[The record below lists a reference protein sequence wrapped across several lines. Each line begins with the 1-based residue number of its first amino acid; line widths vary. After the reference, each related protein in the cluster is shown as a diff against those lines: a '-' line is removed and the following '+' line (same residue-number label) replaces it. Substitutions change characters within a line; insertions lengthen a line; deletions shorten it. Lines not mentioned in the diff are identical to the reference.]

1 MNTII
6 LYISDI
12 HFTGKRAE
20 NEGVVIN
27 AFIRDAKKQ
36 LEEIPHKDTFVFVG
50 GDLVQKAD
58 DKESYDNFWND
69 VIVPLMA
76 LGIKKEHIICVP
88 GNHDIQ
94 RTSIEENKIV
104 YSSIVSQD
112 FTECKFNDLLESE
125 AQANLLT
132 KKFGNYENFLKEKLE
147 CPHYN
152 SIGYQIELNDEWSV
166 FCLNSSLTSFAGIDD
181 SDYPLLKD
189 DKGRLNIAT
198 RVLYQWVNVNSKK
211 KILVLHH
218 PFEFLTEWAA
228 SELRKI
234 VKLHF
239 DLVLTG
245 HTHEQ
250 NILCNNNNSDS
261 FIWCMAPQLY
271 TDKTDKLGYCII
283 ELKDNAVDKIK
294 YREWFSSRNSFRKGI
309 DFTEDEDGVIKF
321 DSPKTFVTD
330 PITVKMEERFRDT
343 MNVYGDQPL
352 IWIDRFFSLE
362 RFDRSYRFKKD
373 NLYDETDIMDTPN
386 NLKIITPAQ
395 YGLSSFAWHFILKQ
409 WKERKEFC
417 LYIDGG
423 LIRKGAVSKVID
435 AQLKAFDVKRED
447 VKRIIIDNWVI
458 SNKDAKTILTNI
470 TQDYPQ
476 IPILILC
483 PMLEKTLVETENVA
497 TSEFDFAILYMAPL
511 QTSQIRSMV
520 EIYNRYKHIGQND
533 IVLKR
538 LDDDIQNFNMHRT
551 PLNCIT
557 LLEVFSN
564 SFDEN
569 PVNRTAVIEKV
580 LRIIFDN
587 EEVPHYKSLPDVKD
601 CEFAL
606 GYYCEQMIRKE
617 EFYFNA
623 QQFSDELYDFCRTQ
637 KITID
642 VNYLFDLLLKN
653 HIICQYETN
662 LYGFRFAYWV
672 YYFAAMRMS
681 KSKDFAQFIL
691 DKENYA
697 HYPEVIEFYTG
708 SDRTRNDAADIVKR
722 DIVRISKTVHEK
734 VGMPE
739 GINPFSRLRLETT
752 DEQVKKAIKQ
762 LENNLQKTKLPNE
775 IKDAV
780 TDNNYNPS
788 TPFHQAVY
796 KVFENYS
803 VNYLQ
808 EMIGIAS
815 KTLRNSDYIEPE
827 KKVELLTAI
836 TNAWFDIIR
845 VIYLMAPALAKDG
858 VARYDGFSL
867 KLTEGF
873 EKLKDDPKR
882 LLLAIIAAIP
892 ENLVLWYK
900 DNIYSSKLA
909 QLIFD
914 KIASE
919 GNSVIKHLLICII
932 IHEQPDSWND
942 VVRKYMSELDKHSFF
957 FGDTLD
963 TLKTMYANGVM
974 SEANIAKTKDLIL
987 LGYTKLVSNDNR
999 MHPGNMRHI
1008 NKQVAL
1014 PNREESEE
1022 DL

>member
-6 LYISDI
+6 IYISDI
-12 HFTGKRAE
+12 HYTGKNAE

-27 AFIRDAKKQ
+27 AFHRDVKKQ
-36 LEEIPHKDTFVFVG
+36 LLEIPHKEAFVFIG

-58 DKESYDNFWND
+58 DENSYDNFWND
-69 VIVPLMA
+69 VIVPLIA
-76 LGIKKEHIICVP
+76 LGIKKDNIICVP
-88 GNHDIQ
+88 GNHDVQ
-94 RTSIEENKIV
+94 RSYIEDNKII
-104 YSSIVSQD
+104 YSSLISQN
-112 FTECKFNDLLESE
+112 FTEEKFN
-125 AQANLLT
+125 NLLDSESQKT
-132 KKFGNYENFLKEKLE
+132 LLINKFGNFESFITEKLNSTL
-147 CPHYN
+147 YN
-152 SIGYQIELNDEWSV
+152 PMGYQIELNDEWSV
-166 FCLNSSLTSFAGIDD
+166 YCLNSSLTSYAGIED
-181 SDYPLLKD
+181 SEYPLLKD

-198 RVLYQWVNVNSKK
+198 RALYQWVHVNSKK
-211 KILVLHH
+211 KILILHH

-271 TDKTDKLGYCII
+271 TDKADKLGYCII
-283 ELKDNAVDKIK
+283 ELQDNEVDKIM
-294 YREWFSSRNSFRKGI
+294 YREWFPSRNSFRKGI
-309 DFTEDEDGVIKF
+309 DFTEDEDGIIRF
-321 DSPKTFVTD
+321 DNPKQFVTD
-330 PITVKMEERFRDT
+330 SITVKMEDRFRDT

-362 RFDRSYRFKKD
+362 RFDRSYRFKRD
-373 NLYDETDIMDTPN
+373 NLYNETDIMTTTN
-386 NLKIITPAQ
+386 NIKIITPAQ
-395 YGLSSFAWHFILKQ
+395 YGLSSFAWHFILKL

-423 LIRKGAVSKVID
+423 LIRRGAINKIID
-435 AQLKAFDVKRED
+435 AQLAAFDVKREN
-447 VKRIIIDNWVI
+447 VTRIIIDNWII
-458 SNKDAKTILTNI
+458 SNKEAKTILTNI

-497 TSEFDFAILYMAPL
+497 TSEFEFCLLYMAPL

-520 EIYNRYKHIGQND
+520 EIYNRQKHIGQND

-587 EEVPHYKSLPDVKD
+587 EDVPNYKSLPDVKD

-606 GYYCEQMIRKE
+606 GYYCEKMIRKE
-617 EFYFNA
+617 EFYFSGK
-623 QQFSDELYDFCRTQ
+623 QFCDELYDFCRAQ
-637 KITID
+637 KLTID
-642 VNYLFDLLLKN
+642 VNYLFELLLKN

-681 KSKDFAQFIL
+681 KSKDFAVYIL

-708 SDRTRNDAADIVKR
+708 SDRARNDAADIVKE
-722 DIVRISKTVHEK
+722 DIIRISKTVHEK

-739 GINPFSRLRLETT
+739 GINPFSRLRLEIT
-752 DEQVKKAIKQ
+752 DEQVQKTIQQ

-775 IKDAV
+775 IKDAI

-827 KKVELLTAI
+827 KKVGLLTAI
-836 TNAWFDIIR
+836 TNAWYDIIR
-845 VIYLMAPALAKDG
+845 VVYLMAPALAKDG
-858 VARYDGFSL
+858 FARYDGFGLRLSESFD
-867 KLTEGF
+867 KLR
-873 EKLKDDPKR
+873 DDPKR
-882 LLLAIIAAIP
+882 LLMDIIANIP
-892 ENLVLWYK
+892 DNLIVWYK
-900 DNIYSSKLA
+900 DNIYSSKLS

-914 KIASE
+914 QIASE
-919 GNSVIKHLLICII
+919 GNPVIKHLLICII
-932 IHEQPDSWND
+932 IHEQPDGWND

-957 FGDTLD
+957 FGDTID

-974 SEANIAKTKDLIL
+974 SEANVAKTKDMIL

-999 MHPGNMRHI
+999 MHPGNMKHI
-1008 NKQVAL
+1008 NKRIL
-1014 PNREESEE
+1014 PNREKDDY

>member
-1 MNTII
+1 
-6 LYISDI
+6 
-12 HFTGKRAE
+12 
-20 NEGVVIN
+20 
-27 AFIRDAKKQ
+27 
-36 LEEIPHKDTFVFVG
+36 
-50 GDLVQKAD
+50 
-58 DKESYDNFWND
+58 
-69 VIVPLMA
+69 
-76 LGIKKEHIICVP
+76 
-88 GNHDIQ
+88 
-94 RTSIEENKIV
+94 
-104 YSSIVSQD
+104 
-112 FTECKFNDLLESE
+112 
-125 AQANLLT
+125 
-132 KKFGNYENFLKEKLE
+132 
-147 CPHYN
+147 
-152 SIGYQIELNDEWSV
+152 
-166 FCLNSSLTSFAGIDD
+166 
-181 SDYPLLKD
+181 
-189 DKGRLNIAT
+189 
-198 RVLYQWVNVNSKK
+198 
-211 KILVLHH
+211 
-218 PFEFLTEWAA
+218 
-228 SELRKI
+228 
-234 VKLHF
+234 
-239 DLVLTG
+239 
-245 HTHEQ
+245 
-250 NILCNNNNSDS
+250 
-261 FIWCMAPQLY
+261 
-271 TDKTDKLGYCII
+271 
-283 ELKDNAVDKIK
+283 
-294 YREWFSSRNSFRKGI
+294 
-309 DFTEDEDGVIKF
+309 
-321 DSPKTFVTD
+321 
-330 PITVKMEERFRDT
+330 
-343 MNVYGDQPL
+343 
-352 IWIDRFFSLE
+352 
-362 RFDRSYRFKKD
+362 
-373 NLYDETDIMDTPN
+373 
-386 NLKIITPAQ
+386 
-395 YGLSSFAWHFILKQ
+395 
-409 WKERKEFC
+409 
-417 LYIDGG
+417 
-423 LIRKGAVSKVID
+423 
-435 AQLKAFDVKRED
+435 
-447 VKRIIIDNWVI
+447 
-458 SNKDAKTILTNI
+458 
-470 TQDYPQ
+470 
-476 IPILILC
+476 
-483 PMLEKTLVETENVA
+483 MLEKTLVETENIA

-520 EIYNRYKHIGQND
+520 EIYNRHKHIGQND

-587 EEVPHYKSLPDVKD
+587 EEVPSYKSLPDVKD

-681 KSKDFAQFIL
+681 KSKKFAQFIL

-836 TNAWFDIIR
+836 TNAWYDTIR

-873 EKLKDDPKR
+873 DKLKDDPKR

-932 IHEQPDSWND
+932 IHEQPDGWND
-942 VVRKYMSELDKHSFF
+942 VVRKYMSELDRHSFF

-974 SEANIAKTKDLIL
+974 SEVNIAKTKDLIL

>member
-1 MNTII
+1 M
-6 LYISDI
+6 
-12 HFTGKRAE
+12 
-20 NEGVVIN
+20 
-27 AFIRDAKKQ
+27 
-36 LEEIPHKDTFVFVG
+36 
-50 GDLVQKAD
+50 
-58 DKESYDNFWND
+58 
-69 VIVPLMA
+69 
-76 LGIKKEHIICVP
+76 
-88 GNHDIQ
+88 
-94 RTSIEENKIV
+94 
-104 YSSIVSQD
+104 
-112 FTECKFNDLLESE
+112 
-125 AQANLLT
+125 
-132 KKFGNYENFLKEKLE
+132 
-147 CPHYN
+147 
-152 SIGYQIELNDEWSV
+152 
-166 FCLNSSLTSFAGIDD
+166 
-181 SDYPLLKD
+181 
-189 DKGRLNIAT
+189 
-198 RVLYQWVNVNSKK
+198 
-211 KILVLHH
+211 
-218 PFEFLTEWAA
+218 
-228 SELRKI
+228 
-234 VKLHF
+234 
-239 DLVLTG
+239 
-245 HTHEQ
+245 
-250 NILCNNNNSDS
+250 
-261 FIWCMAPQLY
+261 
-271 TDKTDKLGYCII
+271 
-283 ELKDNAVDKIK
+283 
-294 YREWFSSRNSFRKGI
+294 
-309 DFTEDEDGVIKF
+309 
-321 DSPKTFVTD
+321 
-330 PITVKMEERFRDT
+330 
-343 MNVYGDQPL
+343 
-352 IWIDRFFSLE
+352 
-362 RFDRSYRFKKD
+362 
-373 NLYDETDIMDTPN
+373 
-386 NLKIITPAQ
+386 
-395 YGLSSFAWHFILKQ
+395 
-409 WKERKEFC
+409 
-417 LYIDGG
+417 
-423 LIRKGAVSKVID
+423 
-435 AQLKAFDVKRED
+435 
-447 VKRIIIDNWVI
+447 
-458 SNKDAKTILTNI
+458 
-470 TQDYPQ
+470 
-476 IPILILC
+476 
-483 PMLEKTLVETENVA
+483 
-497 TSEFDFAILYMAPL
+497 
-511 QTSQIRSMV
+511 
-520 EIYNRYKHIGQND
+520 
-533 IVLKR
+533 
-538 LDDDIQNFNMHRT
+538 
-551 PLNCIT
+551 
-557 LLEVFSN
+557 
-564 SFDEN
+564 
-569 PVNRTAVIEKV
+569 
-580 LRIIFDN
+580 
-587 EEVPHYKSLPDVKD
+587 
-601 CEFAL
+601 
-606 GYYCEQMIRKE
+606 
-617 EFYFNA
+617 
-623 QQFSDELYDFCRTQ
+623 
-637 KITID
+637 
-642 VNYLFDLLLKN
+642 
-653 HIICQYETN
+653 
-662 LYGFRFAYWV
+662 YGFRFAYWV

-836 TNAWFDIIR
+836 TNAWFDTIR

-873 EKLKDDPKR
+873 DKLKDDPKR

-932 IHEQPDSWND
+932 IHEQPDRWND

>member
-1 MNTII
+1 
-6 LYISDI
+6 
-12 HFTGKRAE
+12 
-20 NEGVVIN
+20 
-27 AFIRDAKKQ
+27 
-36 LEEIPHKDTFVFVG
+36 
-50 GDLVQKAD
+50 
-58 DKESYDNFWND
+58 
-69 VIVPLMA
+69 
-76 LGIKKEHIICVP
+76 
-88 GNHDIQ
+88 
-94 RTSIEENKIV
+94 
-104 YSSIVSQD
+104 
-112 FTECKFNDLLESE
+112 
-125 AQANLLT
+125 
-132 KKFGNYENFLKEKLE
+132 
-147 CPHYN
+147 
-152 SIGYQIELNDEWSV
+152 
-166 FCLNSSLTSFAGIDD
+166 
-181 SDYPLLKD
+181 
-189 DKGRLNIAT
+189 
-198 RVLYQWVNVNSKK
+198 
-211 KILVLHH
+211 
-218 PFEFLTEWAA
+218 
-228 SELRKI
+228 
-234 VKLHF
+234 
-239 DLVLTG
+239 
-245 HTHEQ
+245 
-250 NILCNNNNSDS
+250 
-261 FIWCMAPQLY
+261 
-271 TDKTDKLGYCII
+271 
-283 ELKDNAVDKIK
+283 
-294 YREWFSSRNSFRKGI
+294 
-309 DFTEDEDGVIKF
+309 
-321 DSPKTFVTD
+321 
-330 PITVKMEERFRDT
+330 
-343 MNVYGDQPL
+343 
-352 IWIDRFFSLE
+352 
-362 RFDRSYRFKKD
+362 
-373 NLYDETDIMDTPN
+373 
-386 NLKIITPAQ
+386 
-395 YGLSSFAWHFILKQ
+395 
-409 WKERKEFC
+409 
-417 LYIDGG
+417 
-423 LIRKGAVSKVID
+423 
-435 AQLKAFDVKRED
+435 
-447 VKRIIIDNWVI
+447 
-458 SNKDAKTILTNI
+458 
-470 TQDYPQ
+470 
-476 IPILILC
+476 
-483 PMLEKTLVETENVA
+483 
-497 TSEFDFAILYMAPL
+497 MAPL

-520 EIYNRYKHIGQND
+520 EIYNKHKHIGQND

-587 EEVPHYKSLPDVKD
+587 EEVPSYKSLPDVKD

-681 KSKDFAQFIL
+681 KSKKFAQFIL

-708 SDRTRNDAADIVKR
+708 SDRTKNDAADIVKR

-836 TNAWFDIIR
+836 TNAWYDTIR

-873 EKLKDDPKR
+873 DKLKDDPKR

-932 IHEQPDSWND
+932 IHEQPDGWND
-942 VVRKYMSELDKHSFF
+942 VVRKYMSELDRHSFF

-974 SEANIAKTKDLIL
+974 SEVNIAKTKDLIL

>member
-6 LYISDI
+6 VYLSDI
-12 HFTGKRAE
+12 HYTGKNAE

-27 AFIRDAKKQ
+27 AFHRDVKKQ
-36 LEEIPHKDTFVFVG
+36 LLEIPHKEAFVFIG
-50 GDLVQKAD
+50 GDLVQEAD
-58 DKESYDNFWND
+58 DKNSYDNFWND
-69 VIVPLMA
+69 VIVPLIA
-76 LGIKKEHIICVP
+76 LGIKKENIICVP
-88 GNHDIQ
+88 GNHDVQ
-94 RTSIEENKIV
+94 RSFIEDNKII
-104 YSSIVSQD
+104 YSSLVSQN
-112 FTECKFNDLLESE
+112 FTEEKFN
-125 AQANLLT
+125 NLLDSDSQKT
-132 KKFGNYENFLKEKLE
+132 LLINKFGNFESFIIEKLNSTL
-147 CPHYN
+147 YN
-152 SIGYQIELNDEWSV
+152 PMGYQIELNDEWSV
-166 FCLNSSLTSFAGIDD
+166 YCLNSSLTSYAGIEDP
-181 SDYPLLKD
+181 DYPLLKD

-198 RVLYQWVNVNSKK
+198 RALYQWVHVNSKK
-211 KILVLHH
+211 KILILHH

-271 TDKTDKLGYCII
+271 TDKADKLGYCII
-283 ELKDNAVDKIK
+283 ELQDNDVDKIM
-294 YREWFSSRNSFRKGI
+294 YREWFSNRNSFRKGI
-309 DFTEDEDGVIKF
+309 DFTEDEDGIIRF
-321 DSPKTFVTD
+321 DSPKQFVTD
-330 PITVKMEERFRDT
+330 PITVKMEDRFRDT

-362 RFDRSYRFKKD
+362 RFDRSYRFKRD
-373 NLYDETDIMDTPN
+373 NLFNETDIMTTKN
-386 NLKIITPAQ
+386 NIKIITPAQ
-395 YGLSSFAWHFILKQ
+395 YGLSSFAWHFILKL

-423 LIRKGAVSKVID
+423 LIRRGAVNKVID
-435 AQLKAFDVKRED
+435 AQLAAFNVKREN
-447 VKRIIIDNWVI
+447 VTRIIIDNWII
-458 SNKDAKTILTNI
+458 SNKEAKTILTNI
-470 TQDYPQ
+470 TQDYSQ

-497 TSEFDFAILYMAPL
+497 TSEFEFCLLYMAPL
-511 QTSQIRSMV
+511 KTSQIRSMV
-520 EIYNRYKHIGQND
+520 EIYNRHKHIGQND

-587 EEVPHYKSLPDVKD
+587 EDVPNYKSLPDVKD

-606 GYYCEQMIRKE
+606 GYYCEKMIRKE
-617 EFYFNA
+617 EFYFSGK
-623 QQFSDELYDFCRTQ
+623 QFCDELYDFCRAQ
-637 KITID
+637 KLTID
-642 VNYLFDLLLKN
+642 VNYLFELLLKN
-653 HIICQYETN
+653 HIICQYEAN

-681 KSKDFAQFIL
+681 KSKEFAVYIL

-708 SDRTRNDAADIVKR
+708 SDRARNDAADIVKE
-722 DIVRISKTVHEK
+722 DIIRISKTVHEK

-739 GINPFSRLRLETT
+739 GINPFSRLRLEIT
-752 DEQVKKAIKQ
+752 DEQVQKTIQQ

-775 IKDAV
+775 IKDAI

-827 KKVELLTAI
+827 KKVGLLTAI
-836 TNAWFDIIR
+836 TNAWYDIIR

-858 VARYDGFSL
+858 FARYDGFGLRLSESFD
-867 KLTEGF
+867 KLR
-873 EKLKDDPKR
+873 DDPKR
-882 LLLAIIAAIP
+882 LLMDIIANIP
-892 ENLVLWYK
+892 DNLIVWYK
-900 DNIYSSKLA
+900 DNIYSSKLS

-914 KIASE
+914 QIASE
-919 GNSVIKHLLICII
+919 GNPVIKHLLICII
-932 IHEQPDSWND
+932 IHEQPDGWND

-957 FGDTLD
+957 FGDTID

-974 SEANIAKTKDLIL
+974 SEANVAKTKDMIL

-999 MHPGNMRHI
+999 MHPGNMKHI
-1008 NKQVAL
+1008 NKRIL
-1014 PNREESEE
+1014 PNREKDDY